1 VGAVLLLLA
10 VSPSPAPKNDRDEL
24 AERVQRWLEADCASG
39 RASPA
44 WREVERQIDATF
56 HPTLEQITRETSVHT
71 LIKQFLHA
79 APEPSRADGTSATRG
94 EQVAAARRAYEEP
107 HSWKRVE
114 IESEVDDGA
123 LIDLRVVF
131 PSGQKELDRA
141 ALAAVQKAI
150 DRRPPHEGHQL
161 ARWAVE
167 ASPAMKLP
175 PVGAVV
181 DDLSGRVV
189 GAGVGLLPSFDEHGR
204 PEWPFQRTVHTRI
217 TLLWVRNASRH

>member
-1 VGAVLLLLA
+1 VGTLLLLLA
-10 VSPSPAPKNDRDEL
+10 VSPSPAPRNDRNEL
-24 AERVQRWLEADCASG
+24 SERVQHWIELDCAAG

-44 WREVERQIDATF
+44 WREVERQIGAVF
-56 HPTLEQITRETSVHT
+56 HPTLDQITRETSAET
-71 LIKQFLHA
+71 LIKQFLGA
-79 APEPSRADGTSATRG
+79 KPEPTRADGTSATRG
-94 EQVAAARRAYEEP
+94 EQAAAARQAYEQP

-114 IESEVDDGA
+114 IESEVDNGS

-141 ALAAVQKAI
+141 ALAAVKTAI
-150 DRRPPHEGHQL
+150 ERRPPRDGHEI

-175 PVGAVV
+175 PVGALV
-181 DDLSGRVV
+181 DEVSGRAV
-189 GAGVGLLPSFDEHGR
+189 GVGVGFLPSFDEHGR

-217 TLLWVRNASRH
+217 TLLSVRNASRH